1 MGRRT
6 VLLLTPDPTGVW
18 AELRIPEGKL
28 RTALETLRPGDPLIA
43 PLRQGTRR
51 RGAYPLGTW
60 LDSPRTLQSLREL
73 LRLALFA

>member
-51 RGAYPLGTW
+51 RGAYSLGTW